1 MRAAAG
7 AGVVVAVRRAASRYR
22 LRDLAFPSTN
32 KGSRAV
38 RDSRQGSVALLRH
51 PASPSTNCGSR
62 AVRTIPSDR
71 TAHQRSLRETSGGF
85 AEGLDCG
92 QGIPK
97 WQVSGA
103 PIVFPQDFHRLQK
116 RLRRFPIFSVDRKL
130 NIVDCQ
136 NISSIV
142 KTRSSIANVFLRLQK
157 RYRRLLIFFGDSR
170 RDILSVRVLLTN
182 LTVPS
187 FRLPHLPKLMGI
199 QPMYLEAVAV
209 ATQ

>member
-1 MRAAAG
+1 MLTGTCGQSNAHRA
-7 AGVVVAVRRAASRYR
+7 
-22 LRDLAFPSTN
+22 
-32 KGSRAV
+32 
-38 RDSRQGSVALLRH
+38 
-51 PASPSTNCGSR
+51 
-62 AVRTIPSDR
+62 
-71 TAHQRSLRETSGGF
+71 AHQRSLRETSGGF

-116 RLRRFPIFSVDRKL
+116 RLRRLPIFSVDRKL

-142 KTRSSIANVFLRLQK
+142 ETISSIANVFLRLQQ
-157 RYRRLLIFFGDSR
+157 RYRRLSIFCGDCKNDNGDVQCLSSIVTTISSAANILRRLQKRYGRTLIFFGDSR
-170 RDILSVRVLLTN
+170 HDILSVRVLLTN

-187 FRLPHLPKLMGI
+187 FRLRHLPKRYCQLSGSRVKPKRSRPRLI
-199 QPMYLEAVAV
+199 LI
-209 ATQ
+209 